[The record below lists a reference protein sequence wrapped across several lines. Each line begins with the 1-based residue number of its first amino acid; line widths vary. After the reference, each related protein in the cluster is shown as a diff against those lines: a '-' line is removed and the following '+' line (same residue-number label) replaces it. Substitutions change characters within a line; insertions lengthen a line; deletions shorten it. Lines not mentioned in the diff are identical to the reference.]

1 MVSWLSCFLCFTSS
15 VSLKGSYTEDW
26 PFKFTAPGHTMPRC
40 ELRWVHMTSFIWKA
54 ITNPLVLV
62 DVRAFCWYCW
72 LWYGGGIPE
81 TAPLSIS
88 DCEDALIAFFKF
100 STFKRD
106 DTNFNYAK
114 ITFRPTVIEPVTSP
128 PRSLATSQL
137 ATQSSSFLW
146 PKSGVSIKMWW
157 RGPWWRNELKQN
169 LYTVPRPGPSCGKS
183 IRSSPR
189 DVLQTCSVVSRLFR
203 SPIGC
208 FANDSLSPGS
218 SNAKI
223 CWCKGS
229 TMILQ

>member
-1 MVSWLSCFLCFTSS
+1 M
-15 VSLKGSYTEDW
+15 SLRGSYTEDG
-26 PFKFTAPGHTMPRC
+26 PFKFTAPGHTVPRC

-114 ITFRPTVIEPVTSP
+114 ITFKPTVMEPVTSP

-137 ATQSSSFLW
+137 ATQSSSLLW
-146 PKSGVSIKMWW
+146 PKSWRVSIKKCGDEV
-157 RGPWWRNELKQN
+157 RGGEMSLNRTCTLF
-169 LYTVPRPGPSCGKS
+169 
-183 IRSSPR
+183 R
-189 DVLQTCSVVSRLFR
+189 DQDPAVASRFAQVLMMFCRLVRLFR
-203 SPIGC
+203 DYSVR
-208 FANDSLSPGS
+208 
-218 SNAKI
+218 
-223 CWCKGS
+223 
-229 TMILQ
+229 Q